1 MSKIKDIY
9 TRKKTWKFWLLIFAI
24 IIGISSLFVTN
35 SLVEDLAYDI
45 NQLADEEREKM
56 EIWAYA
62 TNQMVNISDDGDFSL
77 AIKVMESNDDI
88 PIILAEEDNCI
99 LTHRNLDITKEITDE
114 YLQKQ
119 LIIMKEQNE
128 PIEIQVYEGYK
139 QLLYY
144 KDSILLTRSRQLLIR
159 LRYYP
164 MFQLGVIS
172 LFMFIAYLAFS
183 SSRKAEQNQVWAGM
197 AKETAHQLG
206 TPLSSLMAWVELLKS
221 KEETKD
227 MVLEMEKDV
236 ARLETITDRFS
247 KIGSKP
253 TLKDEN
259 IVQVVEEATNYL
271 KSRLP
276 EKVLIELHSE
286 KPSIIVPVSV
296 VLLNWVIEN
305 ICKNAVDAMKGEGLI
320 KIEMEEDESH
330 VKIQINDTGKGIEPE
345 LISSIFKPG
354 VTSKKR
360 GWGLGLS
367 LSKRIIEEYHK
378 GKIFVKSSVEGKG
391 TTFSVLLQKKL

>member
-1 MSKIKDIY
+1 MDIY
-9 TRKKTWKFWLLIFAI
+9 TRKKNWKFWLLIFAS

-35 SLVEDLAYDI
+35 SLVKSLAY
-45 NQLADEEREKM
+45 EEKKKI

-62 TNQMVNISDDGDFSL
+62 TNQMINISDDGNFSL
-77 AIKVMESNDDI
+77 AIKVMESNENI
-88 PIILAEEDNCI
+88 PIILADENDSI
-99 LTHRNLDITKEITDE
+99 LNYRNLNPISDITNE

-119 LIIMKEQNE
+119 LIIMKQQNE
-128 PIEIQVYEGYK
+128 PIEIQVFEDYR

-144 KDSILLTRSRQLLIR
+144 KDSILLTR

-164 MFQLGVIS
+164 LFQLGLIS

-183 SSRKAEQNQVWAGM
+183 SARKAEQNQVWAGM
-197 AKETAHQLG
+197 AKETAHQIG

-221 KEETKD
+221 KAETME
-227 MVLEMEKDV
+227 MVKEMEKDI

-253 TLKDEN
+253 TLEEKD
-259 IVQVVEEATNYL
+259 VVELVVDATNYL

-276 EKVLIELHSE
+276 DKVQFEILDAKSTIF
-286 KPSIIVPVSV
+286 VPLST

-320 KIEMEEDESH
+320 KIEIMEELNS
-330 VKIQINDTGKGIEPE
+330 VNININDSGKGIEAG

-367 LSKRIIEEYHK
+367 LAKRIIEEYHK
-378 GKIFVKSSVEGKG
+378 GRIFVKSSVEGEG
-391 TTFSVLLQKKL
+391 TTFCISLPKQS

>member
-1 MSKIKDIY
+1 MNIY
-9 TRKKTWKFWLLIFAI
+9 NRKKTWKFWLLIFAI

-35 SLVEDLAYDI
+35 SLVKSLAY
-45 NQLADEEREKM
+45 EEKKKI

-62 TNQMVNISDDGDFSL
+62 TNQMVNISDDGNFSL
-77 AIKVMESNDDI
+77 AIKVMESNENI
-88 PIILAEEDNCI
+88 PIILADENDSI
-99 LTHRNLDITKEITDE
+99 LNYRNLNPISEITAE

-119 LIIMKEQNE
+119 LIIMKAQNA
-128 PIEIQVYEGYK
+128 PIEIQVFEDYK

-144 KDSILLTRSRQLLIR
+144 KDSILLTR

-164 MFQLGVIS
+164 MFQLGLIS

-183 SSRKAEQNQVWAGM
+183 SARKAEQNQVWVGM
-197 AKETAHQLG
+197 AKETAHQIG

-221 KEETKD
+221 KKETRD
-227 MVLEMEKDV
+227 MVMEMEKDI

-253 TLKDEN
+253 TLEKKD
-259 IVQVVEEATNYL
+259 IVELVVDATNYL

-276 EKVLIELHSE
+276 EKVEFNILHEQST
-286 KPSIIVPVSV
+286 IIIPVST

-320 KIEMEEDESH
+320 KIKIEEELTRVNIH
-330 VKIQINDTGKGIEPE
+330 INDSGKGIEPG
-345 LISSIFKPG
+345 LINSIFKPG

-367 LSKRIIEEYHK
+367 LAKRIIEDYHK
-378 GKIFVKSSVEGKG
+378 GRIFVKSSVEGEG
-391 TTFSVLLQKKL
+391 TTFCICLPKQS

>member
-35 SLVEDLAYDI
+35 SLVKSLAY
-45 NQLADEEREKM
+45 EEKKKI

-62 TNQMVNISDDGDFSL
+62 TSQMVNISDDGNFSL
-77 AIKVMESNDDI
+77 AIKVMESNENI
-88 PIILAEEDNCI
+88 PIILADENDSI
-99 LTHRNLDITKEITDE
+99 LNYRNLNPIKEITAE

-119 LIIMKEQNE
+119 LAIMKEQNE
-128 PIEIQVYEGYK
+128 PIEVQVFKDYK

-144 KDSILLTRSRQLLIR
+144 KDSILLTRLK
-159 LRYYP
+159 YYP
-164 MFQLGVIS
+164 MFQLGLIT

-183 SSRKAEQNQVWAGM
+183 SARKAEQNQVWAGM

-253 TLKDEN
+253 TLEDEN
-259 IVQVVEEATNYL
+259 IVQVVLEASNYL
-271 KSRLP
+271 RSRLP
-276 EKVLIELHSE
+276 EKVSIEVNS
-286 KPSIIVPVSV
+286 KKSSVIVPVSV
-296 VLLNWVIEN
+296 VLFNWVIEN

-330 VKIQINDTGKGIEPE
+330 VRIQINDTGKGIEPE

-378 GKIFVKSSVEGKG
+378 GKIFVKSSVEGEG
-391 TTFSVLLQKKL
+391 TTFSVLLQKKS

>member
-1 MSKIKDIY
+1 MSKIMDIY
-9 TRKKTWKFWLLIFAI
+9 TRKRTWKFWLLVFAI

-35 SLVEDLAYDI
+35 SLVDSLAY
-45 NQLADEEREKM
+45 EEKKKI

-62 TNQMVNISDDGDFSL
+62 TNQMVNISDDGNFSL
-77 AIKVMESNDDI
+77 AIKVMESNENI
-88 PIILAEEDNCI
+88 PIILADENDSI
-99 LTHRNLDITKEITDE
+99 LNYRNLNPLNEITDE

-119 LIIMKEQNE
+119 LAIMKEQNE
-128 PIEIQVYEGYK
+128 PIEIQVYEDYK

-144 KDSILLTRSRQLLIR
+144 KDSILLTR

-164 MFQLGVIS
+164 MFQLGLIT

-183 SSRKAEQNQVWAGM
+183 SARKAEQNQVWAGM

-206 TPLSSLMAWVELLKS
+206 TPLSSLLAWVELLKS

-247 KIGSKP
+247 KIGSLP
-253 TLKDEN
+253 TLEEVN
-259 IVQVVEEATNYL
+259 IVQVADEAIKYL

-276 EKVLIELHSE
+276 EKVSLELKNE
-286 KPSIIVPVSV
+286 KPTITIPVSV

-320 KIEMEEDESH
+320 Q
-330 VKIQINDTGKGIEPE
+330 IQIQEEENHVRIYINDSGQGIPVD

-367 LSKRIIEEYHK
+367 LSKRIIEQYHE
-378 GKIFVKSSVEGKG
+378 GKIYVQSSIEGEG
-391 TTFSVLLQKKL
+391 TTFAISLPKKS

>member
-1 MSKIKDIY
+1 MNIY
-9 TRKKTWKFWLLIFAI
+9 NRKKTWKFWLLIFAI

-35 SLVEDLAYDI
+35 SLVKSLAY
-45 NQLADEEREKM
+45 EEKKKI

-62 TNQMVNISDDGDFSL
+62 TNQMVNISDDGNFSL
-77 AIKVMESNDDI
+77 AIKVMESNENI
-88 PIILAEEDNCI
+88 PIILADENDSI
-99 LTHRNLDITKEITDE
+99 LNYRNLNPISEITDE

-119 LIIMKEQNE
+119 LVIMKQQNE
-128 PIEIQVYEGYK
+128 PIEIQVFEEYK

-144 KDSILLTRSRQLLIR
+144 KDSILLTR

-164 MFQLGVIS
+164 MFQLGLIT

-183 SSRKAEQNQVWAGM
+183 SARKAEQNQVWAGM

-221 KEETKD
+221 KAETKD

-253 TLKDEN
+253 TLENKN
-259 IVQVVEEATNYL
+259 IVKVVEEATNYL

-276 EKVLIELHSE
+276 EKVIIEVYSE

-320 KIEMEEDESH
+320 KIEMQQDETY
-330 VKIQINDTGKGIEPE
+330 VKIHIKDTGKGIEPG
-345 LISSIFKPG
+345 LMNSIFKPG

-367 LSKRIIEEYHK
+367 LSKRIIQEYHK
-378 GKIFVKSSVEGKG
+378 GRIYVKSSVEGEG
-391 TTFSVLLQKKL
+391 TTFSILIPKKS

>member
-1 MSKIKDIY
+1 MDIY
-9 TRKKTWKFWLLIFAI
+9 TRKKNWKFWLLIFAI

-35 SLVEDLAYDI
+35 SLVKSLAY
-45 NQLADEEREKM
+45 EEKKKI

-62 TNQMVNISDDGDFSL
+62 TNQMVNISDDGNFSL
-77 AIKVMESNDDI
+77 AIKVMESNENI
-88 PIILAEEDNCI
+88 PIILADENDSI
-99 LTHRNLDITKEITDE
+99 LNYRNLNPIIEITAE

-119 LIIMKEQNE
+119 LAIMKEQNV
-128 PIEIQVYEGYK
+128 PIEIQVFEDYK

-144 KDSILLTRSRQLLIR
+144 KDSILLTR

-164 MFQLGVIS
+164 MFQLGLIS

-183 SSRKAEQNQVWAGM
+183 SARKAEQNQVWAGM
-197 AKETAHQLG
+197 AKETAHQIG

-221 KEETKD
+221 KKETRD
-227 MVLEMEKDV
+227 MVLEMEKDI

-253 TLKDEN
+253 TLEEKD
-259 IVQVVEEATNYL
+259 VVELVVDATNYL

-276 EKVLIELHSE
+276 DKVQFEILDAKS
-286 KPSIIVPVSV
+286 PIIVPLST

-320 KIEMEEDESH
+320 KIEIVEEMSSVNIH
-330 VKIQINDTGKGIEPE
+330 INDSGKGIEAG

-367 LSKRIIEEYHK
+367 LAKRIIEDYHK
-378 GKIFVKSSVEGKG
+378 GQIFVKSSVEGEG
-391 TTFSVLLQKKL
+391 TTFCISLPKQS

>member
-1 MSKIKDIY
+1 MNIY
-9 TRKKTWKFWLLIFAI
+9 NRKKTWKFWLLIFAI
-24 IIGISSLFVTN
+24 IIGISSLFITN
-35 SLVEDLAYDI
+35 SLVKSLAY
-45 NQLADEEREKM
+45 EEKKKI

-62 TNQMVNISDDGDFSL
+62 TNQMVNISDDGNFSL
-77 AIKVMESNDDI
+77 AIKVMESNENI
-88 PIILAEEDNCI
+88 PIILADENDSI
-99 LTHRNLDITKEITDE
+99 LNYRNLNPISEITDE

-119 LIIMKEQNE
+119 LVIMKQQNE
-128 PIEIQVYEGYK
+128 PIEIQVFEEYK

-144 KDSILLTRSRQLLIR
+144 KDSILLTR

-164 MFQLGVIS
+164 MFQLGLIT

-183 SSRKAEQNQVWAGM
+183 SARKAEQNQVWAGM

-221 KEETKD
+221 KVETKD

-236 ARLETITDRFS
+236 VRLETITDRFS

-253 TLKDEN
+253 TLENKN
-259 IVQVVEEATNYL
+259 IVKVVEEATNYL

-276 EKVLIELHSE
+276 EKVIIEVYSE

-320 KIEMEEDESH
+320 KIEMQQDETY
-330 VKIQINDTGKGIEPE
+330 VKIHIKDTGKGIEPG
-345 LISSIFKPG
+345 LMNSIFKPG

-367 LSKRIIEEYHK
+367 LSKRIIQEYHK
-378 GKIFVKSSVEGKG
+378 GRIYVKSSVEGEG
-391 TTFSVLLQKKL
+391 TTFSILIPKKS

>member
-1 MSKIKDIY
+1 MDIY
-9 TRKKTWKFWLLIFAI
+9 TRKRTWKFWLLVFAI

-35 SLVEDLAYDI
+35 SLVESLSY
-45 NQLADEEREKM
+45 EEKKKI

-62 TNQMVNISDDGDFSL
+62 TNQMVNISDDGNFSL
-77 AIKVMESNDDI
+77 AIKVMESNENI
-88 PIILAEEDNCI
+88 PIILADENDSI
-99 LTHRNLDITKEITDE
+99 LNYRNLNPLNEITDE

-119 LIIMKEQNE
+119 LAIMKEQNE
-128 PIEIQVYEGYK
+128 PIDIQVYEDYK

-144 KDSILLTRSRQLLIR
+144 KDSILLTR

-164 MFQLGVIS
+164 MFQLGLIT

-183 SSRKAEQNQVWAGM
+183 SARKAEQNQVWAGM

-206 TPLSSLMAWVELLKS
+206 TPLSSLLAWVELLKS

-247 KIGSKP
+247 KIGSQP
-253 TLKDEN
+253 TLEEVN
-259 IVQVVEEATNYL
+259 IVQVVEDAIQYL

-276 EKVLIELHSE
+276 EKVSLELNYE
-286 KPSIIVPVSV
+286 KSTITIPVSV

-320 KIEMEEDESH
+320 Q
-330 VKIQINDTGKGIEPE
+330 IQIQEQQNHVSIHINDSGQGIPVD

-367 LSKRIIEEYHK
+367 LSQRIIEQYHK
-378 GKIFVKSSVEGKG
+378 GKIYVQSSVEGEG
-391 TTFSVLLQKKL
+391 TTFGISLPKKS

>member
-1 MSKIKDIY
+1 
-9 TRKKTWKFWLLIFAI
+9 
-24 IIGISSLFVTN
+24 
-35 SLVEDLAYDI
+35 
-45 NQLADEEREKM
+45 
-56 EIWAYA
+56 
-62 TNQMVNISDDGDFSL
+62 
-77 AIKVMESNDDI
+77 
-88 PIILAEEDNCI
+88 
-99 LTHRNLDITKEITDE
+99 
-114 YLQKQ
+114 
-119 LIIMKEQNE
+119 
-128 PIEIQVYEGYK
+128 
-139 QLLYY
+139 
-144 KDSILLTRSRQLLIR
+144 
-159 LRYYP
+159 
-164 MFQLGVIS
+164 
-172 LFMFIAYLAFS
+172 
-183 SSRKAEQNQVWAGM
+183 
-197 AKETAHQLG
+197 
-206 TPLSSLMAWVELLKS
+206 
-221 KEETKD
+221 

-286 KPSIIVPVSV
+286 NPSIIVPVSV

-320 KIEMEEDESH
+320 KIEMEEDERH

-391 TTFSVLLQKKL
+391 TTFSVLLQKKS

>member
-1 MSKIKDIY
+1 MNIY
-9 TRKKTWKFWLLIFAI
+9 NREKTWKFWLLIFAI

-35 SLVEDLAYDI
+35 SLVKSLAY
-45 NQLADEEREKM
+45 EEKKKI

-62 TNQMVNISDDGDFSL
+62 TNQMVNISDDGNFSL
-77 AIKVMESNDDI
+77 AIKVMESNENI
-88 PIILAEEDNCI
+88 PIILADENDSI
-99 LTHRNLDITKEITDE
+99 LNYRNLNPISEITDE

-119 LIIMKEQNE
+119 LAIMKQQNE
-128 PIEIQVYEGYK
+128 PIEIQVFEEYK

-144 KDSILLTRSRQLLIR
+144 KDSILLTR

-164 MFQLGVIS
+164 MFQLGLIT

-183 SSRKAEQNQVWAGM
+183 SARKAEQNQVWAGM

-221 KEETKD
+221 KAETKD

-253 TLKDEN
+253 TLENKN
-259 IVQVVEEATNYL
+259 IVKVVEEATNYL

-276 EKVLIELHSE
+276 EKVIIEVYSE

-320 KIEMEEDESH
+320 KIEMEQDETY
-330 VKIQINDTGKGIEPE
+330 VKIHIKDTGKGIEPG
-345 LISSIFKPG
+345 LMNSIFKPG

-367 LSKRIIEEYHK
+367 LSKRIIQEYHK
-378 GKIFVKSSVEGKG
+378 GRIYVKSSVEGEG
-391 TTFSVLLQKKL
+391 TTFSILIPKKS

>member
-1 MSKIKDIY
+1 MNIY
-9 TRKKTWKFWLLIFAI
+9 NRKKTWKFWLLIFAI

-35 SLVEDLAYDI
+35 SLVKSLAY
-45 NQLADEEREKM
+45 EEKKKI

-62 TNQMVNISDDGDFSL
+62 TNQMVNISDDGNFSL
-77 AIKVMESNDDI
+77 AIKVMESNENI
-88 PIILAEEDNCI
+88 PIILADENDSI
-99 LTHRNLDITKEITDE
+99 LNYRNLNPISEITAE

-119 LIIMKEQNE
+119 LIIMKAQNA
-128 PIEIQVYEGYK
+128 PIEIQVFEDYR

-144 KDSILLTRSRQLLIR
+144 KDSILLTR

-164 MFQLGVIS
+164 MFQLGLIS

-183 SSRKAEQNQVWAGM
+183 SARKAEQNQVWVGM
-197 AKETAHQLG
+197 AKETAHQIG

-221 KEETKD
+221 KAETRD
-227 MVLEMEKDV
+227 MVKEMEKDI

-253 TLKDEN
+253 ALEKKD
-259 IVQVVEEATNYL
+259 IVELVVEATNYL

-276 EKVLIELHSE
+276 DKVQFEILDGKSPIT
-286 KPSIIVPVSV
+286 VPVST

-320 KIEMEEDESH
+320 KIKIEEELSMVNIH
-330 VKIQINDTGKGIEPE
+330 INDSGKGIEPG
-345 LISSIFKPG
+345 LINSIFKPG

-367 LSKRIIEEYHK
+367 LAKRIIEDYHK
-378 GKIFVKSSVEGKG
+378 GRIFVKSSVEGEG
-391 TTFSVLLQKKL
+391 TTFCISLPKQS

>member
-35 SLVEDLAYDI
+35 SLVKSLAY
-45 NQLADEEREKM
+45 EEKKKI

-62 TNQMVNISDDGDFSL
+62 TSQMVNISDDGNFSL
-77 AIKVMESNDDI
+77 AIKVMESNENI
-88 PIILAEEDNCI
+88 PIILADENDSI
-99 LTHRNLDITKEITDE
+99 LNYRNLNPIKEITDE

-119 LIIMKEQNE
+119 LAIMKEQNE
-128 PIEIQVYEGYK
+128 PIEVQVFKDYK

-144 KDSILLTRSRQLLIR
+144 KDSILLTRLK
-159 LRYYP
+159 YYP
-164 MFQLGVIS
+164 MFQLGLIT

-183 SSRKAEQNQVWAGM
+183 SARKAEQNQVWAGM

-236 ARLETITDRFS
+236 VRLETITDRFS

-253 TLKDEN
+253 TLEDEN
-259 IVQVVEEATNYL
+259 IVQVVLEATNYL

-276 EKVLIELHSE
+276 EKVSIELHSE
-286 KPSIIVPVSV
+286 KSSIIVPVSV

-320 KIEMEEDESH
+320 KIEMEEDESY
-330 VKIQINDTGKGIEPE
+330 VRIQINDTGKGIEPE

-378 GKIFVKSSVEGKG
+378 GKIFVKSSVEGEG
-391 TTFSVLLQKKL
+391 ATFSVLLQKKS

>member
-1 MSKIKDIY
+1 MDIY
-9 TRKKTWKFWLLIFAI
+9 TRKRTWKFWLLVFAI

-35 SLVEDLAYDI
+35 SLVESLSY
-45 NQLADEEREKM
+45 EEKKKI

-62 TNQMVNISDDGDFSL
+62 TNQMVNISDDGNFSL
-77 AIKVMESNDDI
+77 AIKVMESNENI
-88 PIILAEEDNCI
+88 PIILADENDSI
-99 LTHRNLDITKEITDE
+99 LNYRNLNPLNEITDE

-119 LIIMKEQNE
+119 LAIMKEQNE
-128 PIEIQVYEGYK
+128 PIEIQVYEDYK

-144 KDSILLTRSRQLLIR
+144 KDSILLTR

-164 MFQLGVIS
+164 MFQLGLIT

-183 SSRKAEQNQVWAGM
+183 SARKAEQNQVWAGM

-206 TPLSSLMAWVELLKS
+206 TPLSSLLAWVELLKS
-221 KEETKD
+221 KEETQY

-247 KIGSKP
+247 KIGSQP
-253 TLKDEN
+253 TLEEVN
-259 IVQVVEEATNYL
+259 IVRVVEEAIQYL

-276 EKVLIELHSE
+276 EKVSLELNYE
-286 KPSIIVPVSV
+286 KSTITIPVSV

-320 KIEMEEDESH
+320 Q
-330 VKIQINDTGKGIEPE
+330 IQIQEQQNHVSIHINDSGQGIPVD

-367 LSKRIIEEYHK
+367 LSQRIIEQYHK
-378 GKIFVKSSVEGKG
+378 GKIYVQSSVEGEG
-391 TTFSVLLQKKL
+391 TTFGISLPKKS

>member
-35 SLVEDLAYDI
+35 SLVKSLAY
-45 NQLADEEREKM
+45 EEKKKI

-62 TNQMVNISDDGDFSL
+62 TSQMVNISDDGNFSL
-77 AIKVMESNDDI
+77 AIKVMESNENI
-88 PIILAEEDNCI
+88 PIILADENDSI
-99 LTHRNLDITKEITDE
+99 LNYRNLNPIKEITAE

-119 LIIMKEQNE
+119 LAIMKEQNE
-128 PIEIQVYEGYK
+128 PIEVQVFKDYK

-144 KDSILLTRSRQLLIR
+144 KDSILLTRLK
-159 LRYYP
+159 YYP
-164 MFQLGVIS
+164 MFQLGLIT

-183 SSRKAEQNQVWAGM
+183 SARKAEQNQVWAGM

-253 TLKDEN
+253 TLEDEN
-259 IVQVVEEATNYL
+259 IVQVVLEASNYL
-271 KSRLP
+271 RSRLP
-276 EKVLIELHSE
+276 EKVSIEVNS
-286 KPSIIVPVSV
+286 KKSSIIVPVSV
-296 VLLNWVIEN
+296 VLFNWVIEN

-330 VKIQINDTGKGIEPE
+330 VRIQINDTGKGIEPE

-378 GKIFVKSSVEGKG
+378 GKIFVKSSVEGEG
-391 TTFSVLLQKKL
+391 TTFSVLLQKKS

>member
-1 MSKIKDIY
+1 MNIY
-9 TRKKTWKFWLLIFAI
+9 NRKKTWKFWLLIFAI

-35 SLVEDLAYDI
+35 SLVKLLAY
-45 NQLADEEREKM
+45 EEKKKI

-62 TNQMVNISDDGDFSL
+62 TNQMVNISDDGNFSL
-77 AIKVMESNDDI
+77 AIKVMESNENI
-88 PIILAEEDNCI
+88 PIILADENDSI
-99 LTHRNLDITKEITDE
+99 LNYRNLNPISEITDE

-119 LIIMKEQNE
+119 LAIMKQQNE
-128 PIEIQVYEGYK
+128 PIEIQVFEEYK

-144 KDSILLTRSRQLLIR
+144 KDSILLTR

-164 MFQLGVIS
+164 MFQLGLIT

-183 SSRKAEQNQVWAGM
+183 SARKAEQNQVWAGM

-221 KEETKD
+221 KAETKD
-227 MVLEMEKDV
+227 MVLEMEKDD

-253 TLKDEN
+253 TLENKN
-259 IVQVVEEATNYL
+259 IVKVVEEATNYL

-276 EKVLIELHSE
+276 EKVIIEVYSE

-320 KIEMEEDESH
+320 KIEMEQNETY
-330 VKIQINDTGKGIEPE
+330 VKIHIKDTGKGIEPG
-345 LISSIFKPG
+345 LMNSIFKPG

-367 LSKRIIEEYHK
+367 LSKRIIQEYHK
-378 GKIFVKSSVEGKG
+378 GRIYVKSSVEGEG
-391 TTFSVLLQKKL
+391 TTFSILIPKKS

>member
-35 SLVEDLAYDI
+35 SLVKSLAY
-45 NQLADEEREKM
+45 EEKKKI

-62 TNQMVNISDDGDFSL
+62 TSQMVNISDDGNFSL
-77 AIKVMESNDDI
+77 AIKVMESNENI
-88 PIILAEEDNCI
+88 PIILADENDSI
-99 LTHRNLDITKEITDE
+99 LNYRNLNPIKEITAE

-119 LIIMKEQNE
+119 LAIMKEQNE
-128 PIEIQVYEGYK
+128 PIEVQVFKDYK

-144 KDSILLTRSRQLLIR
+144 KDSILLTRLK
-159 LRYYP
+159 YYP
-164 MFQLGVIS
+164 MFQLGLIT

-183 SSRKAEQNQVWAGM
+183 SARKAEQNQVWAGM

-227 MVLEMEKDV
+227 MILEMEKDV

-253 TLKDEN
+253 TLEDEN
-259 IVQVVEEATNYL
+259 IVQVVLDATNYL
-271 KSRLP
+271 RSRLP
-276 EKVLIELHSE
+276 EKVSIELNSKE
-286 KPSIIVPVSV
+286 SSIIVPVSV

-330 VKIQINDTGKGIEPE
+330 VRIQINDTGKGIEPE

-378 GKIFVKSSVEGKG
+378 GKIFVKSSVEGEG
-391 TTFSVLLQKKL
+391 TTFSVLLQKQS

>member
-24 IIGISSLFVTN
+24 IIGIFSLFVTN
-35 SLVEDLAYDI
+35 SLVKSLAY
-45 NQLADEEREKM
+45 EEKKKI

-62 TNQMVNISDDGDFSL
+62 TNQMVNISDDGNFSL
-77 AIKVMESNDDI
+77 AIKVMESNENI
-88 PIILAEEDNCI
+88 PIILADENDSI
-99 LTHRNLDITKEITDE
+99 LNYRNLNPINEITDE

-119 LIIMKEQNE
+119 LVIMKEQNE
-128 PIEIQVYEGYK
+128 PIEIQVFEDYK

-144 KDSILLTRSRQLLIR
+144 KDSILLTRLK
-159 LRYYP
+159 YYP
-164 MFQLGVIS
+164 MFQLGLIT

-183 SSRKAEQNQVWAGM
+183 SARKAEQNQVWAGM

-253 TLKDEN
+253 TLEDEN

-286 KPSIIVPVSV
+286 NPSIIVPVSV

>member
-1 MSKIKDIY
+1 MNIY
-9 TRKKTWKFWLLIFAI
+9 NRKKTWKFWLLIFAI

-35 SLVEDLAYDI
+35 SLVKSLAY
-45 NQLADEEREKM
+45 EEKKKI

-62 TNQMVNISDDGDFSL
+62 TNQMVNISDDGNFSL
-77 AIKVMESNDDI
+77 AIKVMESNENI
-88 PIILAEEDNCI
+88 PIILADENDSI
-99 LTHRNLDITKEITDE
+99 LNYRNLNPISEITDE

-119 LIIMKEQNE
+119 LVIMKQQNE
-128 PIEIQVYEGYK
+128 PIEIQVFEEYK

-144 KDSILLTRSRQLLIR
+144 KDSILLTR

-164 MFQLGVIS
+164 MFQLGLIT

-183 SSRKAEQNQVWAGM
+183 SARKAEQNQVWAGM

-221 KEETKD
+221 KAETKD

-253 TLKDEN
+253 TLENKN
-259 IVQVVEEATNYL
+259 IVKVVEEATNYL

-276 EKVLIELHSE
+276 EKVIIEVYSE

-320 KIEMEEDESH
+320 KIEMEQDETY
-330 VKIQINDTGKGIEPE
+330 VKIHIKDTGKGIEPG
-345 LISSIFKPG
+345 LMNSIFKPG

-367 LSKRIIEEYHK
+367 LSKRIIQEYHK
-378 GKIFVKSSVEGKG
+378 GRIYVKSSVEGEG
-391 TTFSVLLQKKL
+391 TTFSILIPKKS

>member
-1 MSKIKDIY
+1 MNIY
-9 TRKKTWKFWLLIFAI
+9 NRKKTWKFWLLIFAI
-24 IIGISSLFVTN
+24 IIGISSLFITN
-35 SLVEDLAYDI
+35 SLVKSLAY
-45 NQLADEEREKM
+45 EEKKKI

-62 TNQMVNISDDGDFSL
+62 TNQMVNISDDGNFSL
-77 AIKVMESNDDI
+77 AIKVMESNENI
-88 PIILAEEDNCI
+88 PIILADENDSI
-99 LTHRNLDITKEITDE
+99 LNYRNLNPISEITDE

-119 LIIMKEQNE
+119 LAIMKQQNE
-128 PIEIQVYEGYK
+128 PIEIQVFEEYK

-144 KDSILLTRSRQLLIR
+144 KDSILLTR

-164 MFQLGVIS
+164 MFQLGLIT

-183 SSRKAEQNQVWAGM
+183 SARKAEQNQVWAGM

-221 KEETKD
+221 KVETKD

-253 TLKDEN
+253 TLENKD
-259 IVQVVEEATNYL
+259 IVKVVEEATDYL

-276 EKVLIELHSE
+276 EKVIIEVYSE

-320 KIEMEEDESH
+320 KIEMEQDETY
-330 VKIQINDTGKGIEPE
+330 VKIHIKDTGKGIEPG
-345 LISSIFKPG
+345 LMNSIFKPG

-367 LSKRIIEEYHK
+367 LSKRIIQEYHK
-378 GKIFVKSSVEGKG
+378 GRIYVKSSVEGEG
-391 TTFSVLLQKKL
+391 TTFSILIPKKS

>member
-1 MSKIKDIY
+1 MNIY
-9 TRKKTWKFWLLIFAI
+9 NRKKTWKFWLLIFAI
-24 IIGISSLFVTN
+24 IIGIASLFVTN
-35 SLVEDLAYDI
+35 SLVKSLAY
-45 NQLADEEREKM
+45 EEKKKI

-62 TNQMVNISDDGDFSL
+62 TNQMVNISDDGNFSL
-77 AIKVMESNDDI
+77 AIKVMESNENI
-88 PIILAEEDNCI
+88 PIILADENDSI
-99 LTHRNLDITKEITDE
+99 LNYRNLNPISEITDE

-128 PIEIQVYEGYK
+128 PIEIQVFEDYR

-144 KDSILLTRSRQLLIR
+144 KDSILLTR

-164 MFQLGVIS
+164 LFQLGLIS

-183 SSRKAEQNQVWAGM
+183 SARKAEQNQVWAGM
-197 AKETAHQLG
+197 AKETAHQIG

-221 KEETKD
+221 KAETME
-227 MVLEMEKDV
+227 MVKEMEKDI

-253 TLKDEN
+253 TLEEKD
-259 IVQVVEEATNYL
+259 VVELVVDATNYL

-276 EKVLIELHSE
+276 DKVQFEILDAKS
-286 KPSIIVPVSV
+286 PIIVPLST

-320 KIEMEEDESH
+320 KIEIVEELSSVNIH
-330 VKIQINDTGKGIEPE
+330 INDSGKGIEAG

-367 LSKRIIEEYHK
+367 LAKRIIEDYHK
-378 GKIFVKSSVEGKG
+378 GRIFVKSSVEGEG
-391 TTFSVLLQKKL
+391 TTFCISLPKQS

>member
-9 TRKKTWKFWLLIFAI
+9 TRKETWKFWLLVFAI

-35 SLVEDLAYDI
+35 SLVKSLAY
-45 NQLADEEREKM
+45 EEKKKI

-62 TNQMVNISDDGDFSL
+62 TNQMVNISDDGNFSL
-77 AIKVMESNDDI
+77 AIKVMESNENI
-88 PIILAEEDNCI
+88 PIILADENDSI
-99 LTHRNLDITKEITDE
+99 LNYRNLNPINEITDE

-119 LIIMKEQNE
+119 LAIMKEQNE
-128 PIEIQVYEGYK
+128 PIKIQVFEDYK

-144 KDSILLTRSRQLLIR
+144 KDSILLTR

-164 MFQLGVIS
+164 MFQLGLIT

-183 SSRKAEQNQVWAGM
+183 SARKAEQNQVWAGM

-236 ARLETITDRFS
+236 SRLETITDRFS

-259 IVQVVEEATNYL
+259 IVQVVVEATNYL

-286 KPSIIVPVSV
+286 NPSIIVPVSV
-296 VLLNWVIEN
+296 VLFNWVIEN

-320 KIEMEEDESH
+320 KIEMEEDESY

-391 TTFSVLLQKKL
+391 TTFSILLQKKS

>member
-1 MSKIKDIY
+1 MSKMKDIY
-9 TRKKTWKFWLLIFAI
+9 TRKETWKFWLLIFAI

-35 SLVEDLAYDI
+35 SLVKSLAY
-45 NQLADEEREKM
+45 EEKKKI

-62 TNQMVNISDDGDFSL
+62 TNQMVNISDDGNFSL
-77 AIKVMESNDDI
+77 AIKVMESNENI
-88 PIILAEEDNCI
+88 PIILADENDSI
-99 LTHRNLDITKEITDE
+99 LNYRNLNPINEITDE

-119 LIIMKEQNE
+119 LAIMKEQNE
-128 PIEIQVYEGYK
+128 PIEIQVFEDYK

-144 KDSILLTRSRQLLIR
+144 KDSILLTR

-164 MFQLGVIS
+164 MFQLGLIT

-183 SSRKAEQNQVWAGM
+183 SARKAEQNQVWAGM

-236 ARLETITDRFS
+236 SRLETITDRFS

-259 IVQVVEEATNYL
+259 IVQVVVEATNYL

-286 KPSIIVPVSV
+286 TSSIIVPVSV

-320 KIEMEEDESH
+320 KIEMEEDESY

-391 TTFSVLLQKKL
+391 TTFSILLQKKS

>member
-1 MSKIKDIY
+1 MNIY
-9 TRKKTWKFWLLIFAI
+9 NRKKTWKFWLLIFAI

-35 SLVEDLAYDI
+35 SLVKSLAY
-45 NQLADEEREKM
+45 EEKKKI

-62 TNQMVNISDDGDFSL
+62 TNQMVNISDDGNFSL
-77 AIKVMESNDDI
+77 AIKVMESNENI
-88 PIILAEEDNCI
+88 PIILADENDSI
-99 LTHRNLDITKEITDE
+99 LNYRNLNPISEITDE

-119 LIIMKEQNE
+119 LAIMKQQNE
-128 PIEIQVYEGYK
+128 PIEIQVFEEYK

-144 KDSILLTRSRQLLIR
+144 KDSILLTR

-164 MFQLGVIS
+164 MFQLGLIT

-183 SSRKAEQNQVWAGM
+183 SARKAEQNQVWAGM

-221 KEETKD
+221 KTETKD

-236 ARLETITDRFS
+236 VRLETITDRFS

-253 TLKDEN
+253 TLENKN
-259 IVQVVEEATNYL
+259 IVKVVEEATNYL

-276 EKVLIELHSE
+276 EKVIIEVYSE

-320 KIEMEEDESH
+320 KIEMEQDETY
-330 VKIQINDTGKGIEPE
+330 VKIHIKDTGKGIEPG
-345 LISSIFKPG
+345 LMNSIFKPG

-367 LSKRIIEEYHK
+367 LSKRIIQEYHK
-378 GKIFVKSSVEGKG
+378 GRIYVKSSVEGEG
-391 TTFSVLLQKKL
+391 TTFSILIPKKS

>member
-1 MSKIKDIY
+1 MTKIMDIY
-9 TRKKTWKFWLLIFAI
+9 TRKRTWKFWLLVFAI

-35 SLVEDLAYDI
+35 SLVESLSY
-45 NQLADEEREKM
+45 EEKKKI

-62 TNQMVNISDDGDFSL
+62 TNQMVNISDDGNFSL
-77 AIKVMESNDDI
+77 AIKVMESNENI
-88 PIILAEEDNCI
+88 PIILADENDSI
-99 LTHRNLDITKEITDE
+99 LNYRNLNPLNEITDE

-119 LIIMKEQNE
+119 LAIMKEQNE
-128 PIEIQVYEGYK
+128 PIEIQVYEDYK

-144 KDSILLTRSRQLLIR
+144 KDSILLTR

-164 MFQLGVIS
+164 MFQLGLIT

-183 SSRKAEQNQVWAGM
+183 SARKAEQNQVWAGM

-206 TPLSSLMAWVELLKS
+206 TPLSSLLAWVELLKS
-221 KEETKD
+221 KEETQY

-247 KIGSKP
+247 KIGSQP
-253 TLKDEN
+253 TLEEVN
-259 IVQVVEEATNYL
+259 IVRVVEEAIQYL

-276 EKVLIELHSE
+276 EKVSLELNYE
-286 KPSIIVPVSV
+286 KSTITIPVSV

-320 KIEMEEDESH
+320 Q
-330 VKIQINDTGKGIEPE
+330 IQIQEQQNHISIHINDSGQGIPVD

-367 LSKRIIEEYHK
+367 LSQRIIEQYHK
-378 GKIFVKSSVEGKG
+378 GKIYVQSSVEGEG
-391 TTFSVLLQKKL
+391 TTFGISLPKKS

>member
-1 MSKIKDIY
+1 M
-9 TRKKTWKFWLLIFAI
+9 
-24 IIGISSLFVTN
+24 
-35 SLVEDLAYDI
+35 
-45 NQLADEEREKM
+45 
-56 EIWAYA
+56 
-62 TNQMVNISDDGDFSL
+62 
-77 AIKVMESNDDI
+77 
-88 PIILAEEDNCI
+88 
-99 LTHRNLDITKEITDE
+99 
-114 YLQKQ
+114 
-119 LIIMKEQNE
+119 
-128 PIEIQVYEGYK
+128 
-139 QLLYY
+139 
-144 KDSILLTRSRQLLIR
+144 
-159 LRYYP
+159 
-164 MFQLGVIS
+164 
-172 LFMFIAYLAFS
+172 
-183 SSRKAEQNQVWAGM
+183 WAGM

-259 IVQVVEEATNYL
+259 IVQVIEEATNYL

-391 TTFSVLLQKKL
+391 TTFSVLLQKKS

>member
-24 IIGISSLFVTN
+24 IIGIFSLFVTN
-35 SLVEDLAYDI
+35 SLVKSLAY
-45 NQLADEEREKM
+45 EEKKKI

-62 TNQMVNISDDGDFSL
+62 TNQMVNISDDGNFSL
-77 AIKVMESNDDI
+77 AIKVMESNENI
-88 PIILAEEDNCI
+88 PIILADENDSI
-99 LTHRNLDITKEITDE
+99 LNYRNLNPINEITDE

-119 LIIMKEQNE
+119 LVIMKEQNE
-128 PIEIQVYEGYK
+128 PIEIQVFEDYK

-144 KDSILLTRSRQLLIR
+144 KDSILLTRLK
-159 LRYYP
+159 YYP
-164 MFQLGVIS
+164 MFQLGLIT

-183 SSRKAEQNQVWAGM
+183 SARKAEQNQVWAGM

-227 MVLEMEKDV
+227 IVLEMEKDV

-253 TLKDEN
+253 TLEDEN
-259 IVQVVEEATNYL
+259 IVQVVVEATNYL

-286 KPSIIVPVSV
+286 KPSIIVPDSV

-391 TTFSVLLQKKL
+391 TTFSVLLQKKS

>member
-1 MSKIKDIY
+1 MNIY
-9 TRKKTWKFWLLIFAI
+9 NRKKTWKFWLLIFAI

-35 SLVEDLAYDI
+35 SLVKSLAY
-45 NQLADEEREKM
+45 EEKKKI

-62 TNQMVNISDDGDFSL
+62 TNQMVNISDDGNFSL
-77 AIKVMESNDDI
+77 AIKVMESNENI
-88 PIILAEEDNCI
+88 PIILADENDSI
-99 LTHRNLDITKEITDE
+99 LNYRNLNPISEITDE

-119 LIIMKEQNE
+119 LAIMKQQNE
-128 PIEIQVYEGYK
+128 PIEIQVFEEYK

-144 KDSILLTRSRQLLIR
+144 KDSILLTR

-164 MFQLGVIS
+164 MFQLGLIT

-183 SSRKAEQNQVWAGM
+183 SARKAEQNQVWAGM

-221 KEETKD
+221 KAETKD

-236 ARLETITDRFS
+236 VRLETITDRFS

-253 TLKDEN
+253 TLENKN
-259 IVQVVEEATNYL
+259 IVKVVEEATNYL
-271 KSRLP
+271 KLRLP
-276 EKVLIELHSE
+276 EKVIIEVYSE

-320 KIEMEEDESH
+320 KIEMEQDETY
-330 VKIQINDTGKGIEPE
+330 VKIHIKDTGKGIEPG
-345 LISSIFKPG
+345 LMNSIFKPG

-367 LSKRIIEEYHK
+367 LSKRIIQEYHK
-378 GKIFVKSSVEGKG
+378 GRIYVKSSVEGEG
-391 TTFSVLLQKKL
+391 TTFSILIPKKS